1 MKNENNLYLFNHD
14 WRNAFLDYSPDE
26 RCAIYEAIMD
36 YAHDGT
42 VPSDRFLKAV
52 TANARIIIDRN
63 KDKYQERCEKNREN
77 ARKRWE
83 RSMQLHAVDAKHAYN
98 DSDSDSDSDITPI
111 TNVTGDDIEKE
122 KTSKEV
128 KKKTASTKN
137 FKKPTPDEVQA
148 YCDERGNGYS
158 GQHFCDY
165 YESKGWKI
173 GNSPM
178 KDWKAAVR
186 TWEQRDPAHKPSK
199 VGKQAQPNCKLGVGE
214 FIAQDGTRRYGTGN
228 LPPVPMDAPPRPD
241 DYSLWSRET
250 NTWIPYGV

>member
-1 MKNENNLYLFNHD
+1 MKDENNLYLFNHD
-14 WRNAFLDYSPDE
+14 WRNAFLDYSPEE

-83 RSMQLHAVDAKHAYN
+83 RSMQSHAIDAKHAYN
-98 DSDSDSDSDITPI
+98 DNDSDITPSTDVSGVI
-111 TNVTGDDIEKE
+111 GEKKE
-122 KTSKEV
+122 KPSIEG
-128 KKKTASTKN
+128 KKKPASEKR
-137 FKKPTPDEVQA
+137 FVKPTPEEVQA

-158 GQHFCDY
+158 GQAFCDF

-173 GNSPM
+173 GTSSM
-178 KDWKAAVR
+178 KDWRAAVR
-186 TWEQRDPAHKPSK
+186 TWERRDGFKPAQNY
-199 VGKQAQPNCKLGVGE
+199 KQQPEVRLGVGE
-214 FIAQDGTRRYGTGN
+214 FLDEKGERRYGSGN
-228 LPPVPMDAPPRPD
+228 LPPVPIDAPPRPD
-241 DYSLWSRET
+241 NDSIWSRES
-250 NTWIPYGV
+250 NSWIPTGV

>member
-1 MKNENNLYLFNHD
+1 MKDENNLYLFNHD
-14 WRNAFLDYSPDE
+14 WRNAFLDYSPEE

-83 RSMQLHAVDAKHAYN
+83 RSMQSHAVDAKHAYN
-98 DSDSDSDSDITPI
+98 DSDNDNDITPS
-111 TNVTGDDIEKE
+111 TNVSGVIEKKEE
-122 KTSKEV
+122 KASIEG
-128 KKKTASTKN
+128 KKKPAPRFVPPTA
-137 FKKPTPDEVQA
+137 DEVQA
-148 YCDERGNGYS
+148 YCNERGNDIS
-158 GQHFCDY
+158 GENFVDFY
-165 YESKGWKI
+165 ASKGWKV

-186 TWEQRDPAHKPSK
+186 TWEKKRGFKPAK
-199 VGKQAQPNCKLGVGE
+199 GKKEQPKCKLGVGE

-241 DYSLWSRET
+241 NDSLWSRET
-250 NTWIPYGV
+250 NTWIPSGV